1 MFLLHVNN
9 WLYGSKKTQ
18 PHRLQASQI
27 YSFPMPI
34 HFPSGNYFVRHW
46 RGELSLGISYW
57 ANGLLATVLVLFASN
72 TLATYPDLVGLKL
85 FAFLT
90 VLLHA
95 TAIIASVWQIV
106 GCWRSASN
114 HVSRGGLSVW
124 ATLAKVAGVFGAI
137 QALALFVNTIGP
149 QTIEMVSIITGDKKI
164 PAFNVR
170 VLPGG
175 TEVEFRGGL
184 RVGCATE
191 LEKILTAVPQVKVLH
206 INSPGGRIGEAV
218 AIMTLV
224 RARNLTTYTSEYCS
238 SAATLVLMS
247 GKERVVAAGAKVGF
261 HAGTF
266 PGATIEQQQNMD
278 GIVRTIMQ
286 SANVS
291 DDFIRRVLATPS
303 DQMWYPSVEEM
314 RSAGV
319 ITSQSAEGLF
329 ASWGEGGDSSRPV
342 LTNEVARDIGGTY
355 GFFIGQSFSLDAIE
369 QKFADL
375 APQARIA
382 RLQFDSSFA
391 SSITNMDTVMALE
404 SGEWPKIK
412 TETRAKIAA
421 ALGNQTVTP
430 DSARSFVETV
440 SKRAKGEIPSPYIE
454 TLLTFHPS
462 YIAKPGREFLDGF
475 KARFTS
481 DGSGKAKGVRFHLD
495 YPKSWS
501 SADGNR
507 PNIVRKFVS
516 QNGRGFEMI
525 MVLVKSLPLSPGQKL
540 TDKDIEDMVA
550 ELATPKELKE
560 NLPDG
565 ASFVSGGPLRLDA
578 RPGFYQKYSVK
589 QQWLDSTI
597 SLLYVSYTLYYRT
610 SVIQIQCQV
619 GSEAKEEQSLKQRF
633 ERFEPLFKLVAN
645 SFVIESQWK

>member
-1 MFLLHVNN
+1 
-9 WLYGSKKTQ
+9 
-18 PHRLQASQI
+18 
-27 YSFPMPI
+27 MPI

-57 ANGLLATVLVLFASN
+57 ANGLLATVLVLFATN
-72 TLATYPDLVGLKL
+72 TLVTLQDLVSLKL
-85 FAFLT
+85 VAFLS
-90 VLLHA
+90 VLLHV

-106 GCWRSASN
+106 GCWRAASN

-149 QTIEMVSIITGDKKI
+149 QTIEMVSIITGDEKI

-184 RVGCATE
+184 RAGCATE
-191 LEKILTAVPQVKVLH
+191 LEKILTAVPQAKVLH
-206 INSPGGRIGEAV
+206 INSPGGRLGEAK

-261 HAGTF
+261 HAGTL
-266 PGATIEQQQNMD
+266 PGVTIEQQQNMD
-278 GIVRTIMQ
+278 GMVRTIMR

-303 DQMWYPSVEEM
+303 DQMWYPSIEEM

-319 ITSQSAEGLF
+319 ITSQSAGELF
-329 ASWGEGGDSSRPV
+329 ASLGGDSSPLVTVEPRISYEPV

-391 SSITNMDTVMALE
+391 SSITNMDTVMARE
-404 SGEWPKIK
+404 GGEWAKIK

-421 ALGNQTVTP
+421 ALVSQALTP

-516 QNGRGFEMI
+516 QNGRGLEMI

-550 ELATPKELKE
+550 ELATPKELEE

-589 QQWLDSTI
+589 QQWLDFTI
-597 SLLYVSYTLYYRT
+597 SSLYVSYTVYYQT
-610 SVIQIQCQV
+610 SVIQIQCSV
-619 GSEAKEEQSLKQRF
+619 SSEAKEEQSLKQRF
-633 ERFEPLFKLVAN
+633 ERFEPLFKLVIN